1 MGDWT
6 GENLKEAM
14 AQKHTRP
21 SFVPL
26 QAYTNNQW
34 GAKVIP
40 SHLRM
45 VLYLFFIRVA

>member
-34 GAKVIP
+34 GAKVTP

-45 VLYLFFIRVA
+45 VLYLFLFV